1 MLRAVC
7 KCCENFSIRDRYHV
21 YAGFQPKM
29 SAGSWRVGTVPR
41 EVIVAAE
48 EAQKLFDAEPVDSS
62 MRDYR
67 AWVLKCAKE
76 ELSIAEARAEEERH
90 DGA

>member
-7 KCCENFSIRDRYHV
+7 KCCEKFSIRERRHV
-21 YAGFQPKM
+21 YAGFLLKM
-29 SAGSWRVGTVPR
+29 STGSWRVGTVPQ
-41 EVIVAAE
+41 EVIVAVE

-76 ELSIAEARAEEERH
+76 ELRIAEARAEEERH